1 MNYRQM
7 TDEQIFARHKEL
19 RAAIMGLLAGPWF
32 WERKA
37 ELNRLYKEEEKLR
50 RGSKHRAQVI
60 EQGYRDEH
68 LRYLADHPV
77 VWPSSK
83 GGEAAHG

>member
-1 MNYRQM
+1 MNTRQM

-19 RAAIMGLLAGPWF
+19 RAAIHDLLAGPWF

-50 RGSKHRAQVI
+50 WGSKHRAQVI
-60 EQGYRDEH
+60 EQGYRDEL
-68 LRYLADHPV
+68 LRYQADHPV
-77 VWPSSK
+77 VWPSLEGRS
-83 GGEAAHG
+83 AP